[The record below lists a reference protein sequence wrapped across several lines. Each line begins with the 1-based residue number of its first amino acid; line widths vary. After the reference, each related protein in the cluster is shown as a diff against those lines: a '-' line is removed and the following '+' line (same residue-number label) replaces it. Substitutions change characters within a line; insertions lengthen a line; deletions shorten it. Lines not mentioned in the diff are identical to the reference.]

1 MHLLL
6 FLFRALNL
14 IPENTIPT
22 DFGFSFSLQGPSP
35 DAVFFKTVLNALI
48 ALAGFLAM
56 RILLNRNG
64 AGTPNHYKYFIG
76 SFISLMPFILIG
88 GMIYWGDSA
97 SKEAIPQT
105 FLILSLSL
113 PAFLLIPLIGERF
126 SKKAQPSW
134 CWLESGLMLV
144 PTALFWAVILFYSG
158 LSSSAPPNLDY

>member
-6 FLFRALNL
+6 FLFRALNP

-22 DFGFSFSLQGPSP
+22 NWDLPFTLQEPSP
-35 DAVFFKTVLNALI
+35 DAVFVKTITNALV
-48 ALAGFLAM
+48 ALTGFLAM

-64 AGTPNHYKYFIG
+64 EGTPNHHKYFIG

-88 GMIYWGDSA
+88 GMTYWGDLA

-134 CWLESGLMLV
+134 GWLESGLMLV
-144 PTALFWAVILFYSG
+144 PTALFWAVMLFYSG